1 MAKTDRSPNYMKET
15 FGTNSLITDY
25 GPILPTTTETIDS
38 VLKELEEIL
47 AVPYNE
53 MTKPQESPNEPDKF
67 IEEIIDFGFNSGVR
81 HLAEKLYPKLKN
93 LQTKNES
100 NL

>member
-1 MAKTDRSPNYMKET
+1 MKEA

-25 GPILPTTTETIDS
+25 GPLPSSPPETIET

-47 AVPYNE
+47 ATPYSE
-53 MTKPQESPNEPDKF
+53 MTKPQESPKDPDKF
-67 IEEIIDFGFNSGVR
+67 IDEIIDFGFNSGVR
-81 HLAEKLYPKLKN
+81 HLAERLYPKLKN
-93 LQTKNES
+93 LQNNNES